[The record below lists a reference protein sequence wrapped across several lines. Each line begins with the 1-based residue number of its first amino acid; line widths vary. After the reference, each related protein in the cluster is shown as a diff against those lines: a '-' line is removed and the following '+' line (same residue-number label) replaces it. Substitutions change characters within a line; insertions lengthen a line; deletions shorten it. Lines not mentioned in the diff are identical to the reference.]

1 MKSSEPNTIRQA
13 SADDAVAIHALIAAL
28 AESLG
33 DRNRVSA
40 TVSDIR
46 AALSGAEPA
55 LYAFIAER
63 DEQVLGGATFFL
75 TFSTWRGTRGVYLQ
89 DIYVSPAWRGS
100 GGGKKL
106 LASVVSWAAEHGA
119 DHLRLSVDHDN
130 PEAQAFYQNAG
141 MSYCDKEMIYQIED
155 RAFEALRVLS

>member
-1 MKSSEPNTIRQA
+1 LKSSEPNTIRQA
-13 SADDAVAIHALIAAL
+13 SADDAGVIHALICSL

-33 DRNRVSA
+33 DRDRMSA

-46 AALSGAEPA
+46 TALSGTEPA

-63 DEQVLGGATFFL
+63 DAEVLGGATFFL

-89 DIYVSPAWRGS
+89 DIYVSPAWRGN

-106 LASVVSWAAEHGA
+106 LARVVSWAAEHGA
-119 DHLRLSVDHDN
+119 DHLRLSVDSDN
-130 PEAQAFYQNAG
+130 QEAQAFYQKAG
-141 MSYCDKEMIYQIED
+141 MSYCNKEMIYQIED
-155 RAFEALRVLS
+155 SAFEALRVIS